1 LQNSPRHAF
10 GERAWRKRVGAGNPA
25 ANIKA
30 ATIAGSNL
38 TIRTSPIRRG

>member
-1 LQNSPRHAF
+1 VSA
-10 GERAWRKRVGAGNPA
+10 RATPA

-38 TIRTSPIRRG
+38 TIRTSPDSPKIDDARR